1 MRTPQANVAT
11 MGGGEQQEMYGDEQ
25 EPTSTNRPREVARIK
40 PWSCAKVEFR
50 VLPPAKEARKRGEKL
65 GRLKTVASEGINN
78 TPYVAAKW
86 KNGQTSAALFDT
98 GAQWSLL
105 TEKELH
111 DDEREGLQEVNG
123 MDGRGVSGEKIPV
136 LGEVWRDFW

>member
-1 MRTPQANVAT
+1 M
-11 MGGGEQQEMYGDEQ
+11 
-25 EPTSTNRPREVARIK
+25 
-40 PWSCAKVEFR
+40 
-50 VLPPAKEARKRGEKL
+50 
-65 GRLKTVASEGINN
+65 
-78 TPYVAAKW
+78 AAKW
-86 KNGQTSAALFDT
+86 KNRQTSAALFDT